1 MASEIV
7 VKGRARLVF
16 HAAKFKKIKNT
27 GDLTQSKNNC
37 ALVDVCTVTYLIEV
51 PNRILNFLTN
61 VFIRVLFQFEL
72 KGDVNSQKIV
82 SGCHL
87 SHY

>member
-1 MASEIV
+1 M
-7 VKGRARLVF
+7 VF
-16 HAAKFKKIKNT
+16 YAAKFKKIKNT
-27 GDLTQSKNNC
+27 GDLTKSKNNF
-37 ALVDVCTVTYLIEV
+37 ALVDVCTVMYLIEV
-51 PNRILNFLTN
+51 PNRILIFLTN
-61 VFIRVLFQFEL
+61 ALTRVLFQFEL

>member
-1 MASEIV
+1 M
-7 VKGRARLVF
+7 VF
-16 HAAKFKKIKNT
+16 YAAKFKKIKNT
-27 GDLTQSKNNC
+27 GDLTKSKNNC
-37 ALVDVCTVTYLIEV
+37 ALVDVCTVMYLIEV
-51 PNRILNFLTN
+51 PNRILIFLTN
-61 VFIRVLFQFEL
+61 ALTRVLFQFEL